1 VSEAAWTVGEVASFA
16 GVTVRALHH
25 YDAIGLLSPS
35 GRSDAGYRRYR
46 RADLE
51 RLQRVLVYRELEL
64 PLARIAELLDEDADP
79 LPQLRAQ
86 RDLLVDRR
94 DHLDR
99 VIATLERT
107 MEARRMGIELTPD
120 EMLEV
125 FGDHDPAAYAD
136 EVEDRWGDTE
146 AYRESRRRTSS
157 YRKEDW
163 EHIKAES
170 EQLNAELVAT
180 FEAGVA
186 SDSDQA
192 MDLAERA
199 RAQIDRWFYPLPH
212 AGHVQLARMYLS
224 DPRFTATYEEMAEGL
239 ASYWHDAIVA
249 NARRH
254 GVDVELG

>member
-1 VSEAAWTVGEVASFA
+1 VELSVGEVAAAA
-16 GVTVRALHH
+16 GVTVRTLHH
-25 YDAIGLLSPS
+25 YEEIGLLSPS
-35 GRSDAGYRRYR
+35 GRSAAGYRRYR
-46 RADLE
+46 PSDLE
-51 RLQRVLVYRELEL
+51 RLQRILVYRELEL
-64 PLARIAELLDEDADP
+64 PLARVAELLDEDADP

-99 VIATLERT
+99 IIATIERT

-125 FGDHDPAAYAD
+125 FGGHDPTAYAD
-136 EVEDRWGDTE
+136 EVEDRWGDTD
-146 AYRESRRRTSS
+146 AYRESQRRTSS

-163 EHIKAES
+163 ARLKAET
-170 EQLNAELVAT
+170 EQLHTELVAGLRS
-180 FEAGVA
+180 GVP
-186 SDSDQA
+186 SDSEQA

-199 RAQIDRWFYPLPH
+199 RDQIDRWFYPLPP

-239 ASYWHDAIVA
+239 ATYWHDAIVA

-254 GVDVELG
+254 GIDVEPG